1 MIELII
7 TTGNLGVYKML
18 KSSSEL
24 GIIIFVFLCFIQFKS
39 TQSANL
45 HILLIIFF
53 FHSLFYFF
61 FLLTHLLKTSCFI
74 EFNKYTYKDVD
85 INQFAVSVTNI
96 SPKLFIAFY
105 NSIYY
110 FLQSKRFKFI
120 CCHIYHSSKLSSFLS
135 KLTHNYLQSV
145 YCVRQDLRYLTYYK
159 NLNIKVSLLFYL

>member
-120 CCHIYHSSKLSSFLS
+120 CCHIYHSLKLSSFPS
-135 KLTHNYLQSV
+135 KLTHNYLQSI
-145 YCVRQDLRYLTYYK
+145 YY
-159 NLNIKVSLLFYL
+159 VSGKIYVTSLITKI